1 MIKDNVDRILIGV
14 IIIITIASL
23 IATVVVIVQK
33 VNQPKEEPQT
43 NVAAHYVVGED
54 NVTGIEIV
62 YHQTH
67 DLVDELIIYKDDTAV
82 ARRSKQH
89 IYITPSQC
97 KLTIYRGE

>member
-1 MIKDNVDRILIGV
+1 MDKGNKILLAVLVGMWVIALVVAMVLGV
-14 IIIITIASL
+14 T
-23 IATVVVIVQK
+23 
-33 VNQPKEEPQT
+33 NHPEEEPQT
-43 NVAAHYVVGED
+43 NIAAHYVVGED

-62 YHQTH
+62 YAQTH

-97 KLTIYRGE
+97 KIIIYRGE